1 MCNID
6 RCKPYIENIGA
17 LSCREQAGVNLINR
31 YFNLNAAHVI
41 DPTLLMALEEWNHTI
56 GTESRLVEG
65 KYNLAYCF
73 LGTKKGREKIFRQIE
88 NQKECKLVFLSG
100 ADGDYKK
107 YMYQGSVGP
116 FEFVH
121 MYRDAEFVLTDTFH
135 GMLFAIIFKKPFVV
149 LAKEPFGVSADRL
162 KYTLASLGLEDRYIQ
177 YNAVIDKKYLSLDYA
192 PIIERLSK
200 MREASMMYLKQA
212 LEKATDKD

>member
-1 MCNID
+1 
-6 RCKPYIENIGA
+6 
-17 LSCREQAGVNLINR
+17 
-31 YFNLNAAHVI
+31 
-41 DPTLLMALEEWNHTI
+41 
-56 GTESRLVEG
+56 
-65 KYNLAYCF
+65 
-73 LGTKKGREKIFRQIE
+73 
-88 NQKECKLVFLSG
+88 
-100 ADGDYKK
+100 
-107 YMYQGSVGP
+107 MYQGSVGP